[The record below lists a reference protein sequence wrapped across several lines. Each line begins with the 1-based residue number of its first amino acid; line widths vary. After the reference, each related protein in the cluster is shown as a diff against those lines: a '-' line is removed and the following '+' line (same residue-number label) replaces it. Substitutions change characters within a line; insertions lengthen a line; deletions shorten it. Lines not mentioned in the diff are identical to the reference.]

1 MRTRGKRSIFDA
13 MTPADELAGV
23 LLALGGLNW
32 GLVGAT
38 NFDLVRAA
46 LGKGTAARAAY
57 GLIGASAAYALV
69 RGRRLAHR

>member
-1 MRTRGKRSIFDA
+1 MRIRKKSVFDA
-13 MTPADELAGV
+13 MTPADGVAGA
-23 LLALGGLNW
+23 LLAIGGLNW

-46 LGKGTAARAAY
+46 LGKGAAAKATY

-69 RGRRLAHR
+69 RGRQLARA